1 MNNTILI
8 HNRVDY
14 KYKYRKFNAKVS
26 GGTMLTW
33 KK

>member
-14 KYKYRKFNAKVS
+14 KYKYRKFNSNAS
-26 GGTMLTW
+26 GSTMLTQ

>member
-14 KYKYRKFNAKVS
+14 KYKYRKFNAKAS
-26 GGTMLTW
+26 GGTMLTR

>member
-14 KYKYRKFNAKVS
+14 KYKYHKFNVNAS
-26 GGTMLTW
+26 GSTMLT
-33 KK
+33 